1 MADKAIQNW
10 LNTNAPS
17 KSSKVTR
24 QLILPALEEGGK
36 ADTLKLTDPEYNR
49 FKIGQYTKA
58 MEKKEEAAK
67 ERAKEEN
74 KPEFSVRTNDDIEI
88 KGKSVSDL
96 KKEIDA
102 YEGITG
108 KKISYKKPEKVD
120 EAKKRD
126 EYIKQIIS
134 LQKEIDATEEV
145 DTGKKDAND
154 EPITEMR
161 YKLPDNLSNM
171 ARGQQAALTDS
182 VNFSYGREAI
192 KSPENWNRFMQD
204 NPEPDTGKT
213 INQAAQDKYEEIYE
227 EAKKSGV
234 VLPNQLEEFAKERTQ
249 MWLETYLKDKYNVD
263 YNAVTQ

>member
-17 KSSKVTR
+17 KGSKITR

-36 ADTLKLTDPEYNR
+36 ADTLKMTEPEYNR
-49 FKIGQYTKA
+49 VKLDEYAKAVKEKNKPEYSLMTDDSTKISGKDISTLLKEVKSA
-58 MEKKEEAAK
+58 EELTGKEIIPKKKEKKE
-67 ERAKEEN
+67 
-74 KPEFSVRTNDDIEI
+74 V
-88 KGKSVSDL
+88 
-96 KKEIDA
+96 
-102 YEGITG
+102 
-108 KKISYKKPEKVD
+108 VD
-120 EAKKRD
+120 QAKKRD

-171 ARGQQAALTDS
+171 AKGQQAALTDS

-192 KSPENWNRFMQD
+192 RSPENWNRFMQD

-227 EAKKSGV
+227 EAKKGGV

>member
-58 MEKKEEAAK
+58 IEKKEEAAK
-67 ERAKEEN
+67 EKAKEEN
-74 KPEFSVRTNDDIEI
+74 KSEFSVRTNDDIEI

-108 KKISYKKPEKVD
+108 KKISYEKPEKVD
-120 EAKKRD
+120 EAGKRD

-145 DTGKKDAND
+145 ESDEKDAEGN
-154 EPITEMR
+154 PKMKTQ

-192 KSPENWNRFMQD
+192 RSPENWNRFMQD

-227 EAKKSGV
+227 EAKKGGV